1 MLCRSPLA
9 RGPAVRRNF
18 DHRLPGPRLP
28 AAVLP
33 MSAAAEQLEL
43 GAADPDRPAHRDL
56 VLGSSPI
63 CPVHA
68 QQGNGAFSPC

>member
-1 MLCRSPLA
+1 
-9 RGPAVRRNF
+9 
-18 DHRLPGPRLP
+18 
-28 AAVLP
+28 

-68 QQGNGAFSPC
+68 QQGNCPFSPC